1 MEVQEGVSSS
11 NEKENPTEAAEKKD
25 APECSPESKK
35 RILELSEI
43 SVALDSYDDIFSD
56 FDPRDYSKRGLSEDF
71 INEVK
76 KASRAKP
83 TGGLELK
90 ILIPENLRN
99 KSHEHVIKDR
109 LKHYFSHHHTLFE
122 KETRSTIT
130 RGFYFIILG
139 LILMMIAT
147 VIKFTYGQ
155 SNLTMDFFII
165 LLEPGGWFLFWEGLN
180 ILLLESRKMKPELEF
195 HKKLASS
202 EIEFVT
208 Y

>member
-11 NEKENPTEAAEKKD
+11 NEKVRPVEAKK
-25 APECSPESKK
+25 ETPESKK
-35 RILELSEI
+35 NIVELSEI

-76 KASRAKP
+76 RASMTKP

-90 ILIPENLRN
+90 ILIPEVLRN

-109 LKHYFSHHHTLFE
+109 LRHHFSHHHSLFE
-122 KETRSTIT
+122 KETRSLLA
-130 RGFYFIILG
+130 RGIYFAILG
-139 LILMMIAT
+139 IIMMMIAT
-147 VIKFTYGQ
+147 VIKFNYGE
-155 SNLTMDFFII
+155 SNLAMDFFII
-165 LLEPGGWFLFWEGLN
+165 LLEPGGWFFLWEGLSM
-180 ILLLESRKMKPELEF
+180 LLLESRKMKPELEF

>member
-99 KSHEHVIKDR
+99 KSHEHVI
-109 LKHYFSHHHTLFE
+109 
-122 KETRSTIT
+122 
-130 RGFYFIILG
+130 
-139 LILMMIAT
+139 
-147 VIKFTYGQ
+147 
-155 SNLTMDFFII
+155 
-165 LLEPGGWFLFWEGLN
+165 
-180 ILLLESRKMKPELEF
+180 
-195 HKKLASS
+195 
-202 EIEFVT
+202 
-208 Y
+208 

>member
-11 NEKENPTEAAEKKD
+11 NEKDKPVEAAEKKD
-25 APECSPESKK
+25 AAECSPESKK
-35 RILELSEI
+35 RIVELSEI

-76 KASRAKP
+76 RASRAKP

-109 LKHYFSHHHTLFE
+109 LKHYFSHHYSLFE

-130 RGFYFIILG
+130 RGFYFVILG

-202 EIEFVT
+202 EIEFVA